1 MPTGG
6 KTEFHRRQVLQAGVA
21 SIAGAA
27 VAPTLVAAA
36 QPVRV
41 QKWDQEFDVIIVG
54 FGVSGGAAAHEAVRA
69 GVSVLVL
76 DRASAAANESHG
88 GVFYLGGGTKLK
100 QQLGVKDTPEDMA
113 KFLTALY
120 QPAPAEDKIRAYCE
134 RSPEHYDWLAEVGL
148 PFGGRLSN
156 DSWPSDTL
164 VRTEP
169 GGLFFSSE
177 ERSYPFREIVRPAQ
191 RGHMAAT
198 GSSLNGG
205 KVLQKL
211 LLDATRKSGATQLLA
226 ADAQRLAIGAD
237 GRVDGVLAQ
246 VDGVVKSFRARRG
259 VILATGGFAN
269 NRDMVA
275 LYTPQFLDNTPID
288 VGANDG
294 WGHRA
299 ALAGGAV
306 LERMDGAVAY
316 FNLYPPLSRKDGILV
331 NAQGQRFVYEDAYY
345 GHIGTTIVRTQ
356 RGIAHLILD
365 APALN
370 GIQPDRGRFKGD
382 SVAAQANTIAEI
394 ERAIGIPEPA
404 LQRTVEIYNHYAAK
418 GEDPFFH
425 KEKLHVRP
433 LDQPPF
439 TALKA
444 SVKDVYFPFFTLGGL
459 STNARAEVLNGDGN
473 PISGLYAAGRVAAG
487 ISTPF
492 YHSTGLSLGEGTFF
506 GRVAGLA
513 AAANS
518 G

>member
-1 MPTGG
+1 MRGWGLEPGIR
-6 KTEFHRRQVLQAGVA
+6 RRQLL
-21 SIAGAA
+21 
-27 VAPTLVAAA
+27 TAAA
-36 QPVRV
+36 MAAGTAVVPSASAEEPAHVRR
-41 QKWDQEFDVIIVG
+41 WDDEFDVIVVG

-69 GVSVLVL
+69 GANVLVL

-88 GVFYLGGGTKLK
+88 GVFYLGGGTRLQ
-100 QQLGVKDTPEDMA
+100 QQLGIEDTPENMA

-134 RSPEHYDWLAEVGL
+134 RSSEHYDWLTKVGL

-156 DSWPSDTL
+156 DSWPSNTL

-177 ERSYPFREIVRPAQ
+177 KRSYPFREIANPAQ

-211 LLDATRKSGATQLLA
+211 LLDATRKAGATQLLA
-226 ADAQRLAIGAD
+226 GDAQRLAIGAD
-237 GRVDGVLAQ
+237 GRVEGVLAQ
-246 VDGVVKSFRARRG
+246 VDKGVKSFRARRG

-299 ALAGGAV
+299 ALAAGAV

-356 RGIAHLILD
+356 SGIAHLILD
-365 APALN
+365 APALS
-370 GIQPDRGRFKGD
+370 GIQPDRGKFKGD

-394 ERAIGIPEPA
+394 EHAIGVPEPA
-404 LQRTVEIYNHYAAK
+404 LQRTVEIYNQYAAK

-425 KEKLHVRP
+425 KEKRHVRP
-433 LDQPPF
+433 IDQPPF

-459 STNARAEVLNGDGN
+459 STNAKSEVLSSEGN
-473 PISGLYAAGRVAAG
+473 PIPGLYAAGRVAAG

-506 GRVAGLA
+506 GRVAGVN